1 MDPLMSACDSNTNSL
16 ISVDQALDNILSAIQ
31 AVTHHENVALKQSL
45 GRVLAVP
52 IKSPIDIPSFDNSAM
67 DGYALPYQQATT
79 EVLTLIN
86 IGTAWAGKPF
96 AGTVKQGECVRIMTG
111 AVIPDGCDTVVMQEQ
126 VTVADKTI
134 SFPNQMSRGQNIRWQ
149 AEEIKSGD
157 TVLNPGKL
165 LMAVDTGLL
174 ASVGV
179 TEVMVYRKP
188 RVAFFSTGD
197 ELKPVGSP
205 LVKGQIYDSNRYLI
219 NSMLTRLGVDLLD
232 MGVIT
237 DDPELIQA
245 AFEQASEVAD
255 MVITSGGVSVGDADH
270 VQDILQT
277 KGQVNFWRVA
287 MKPGKPMAVGK
298 FNNAHFFGLP
308 GNPVSALV
316 TFYQFTQPALKKL
329 MGCEQYFSPIIK
341 ARSLDTLKKFPGR
354 QEYQRGIL
362 STDENG
368 ESVVSTTGLQ
378 GSHILTSMSLAN
390 CFIILA
396 RENDGVNNGDL
407 VDVQPFY
414 GII

>member
-1 MDPLMSACDSNTNSL
+1 MSACDSNTHSL
-16 ISVDQALDNILSAIQ
+16 ISVDQALDNILGAIQ
-31 AVTHHENVALKQSL
+31 PVSQHENVALKQSL
-45 GRVLAVP
+45 GRVLALPV
-52 IKSPIDIPSFDNSAM
+52 KSPIDIPSFDNSAM
-67 DGYALPYQQATT
+67 DGYALTYPQA
-79 EVLTLIN
+79 EADSLTLKN

-96 AGTVKQGECVRIMTG
+96 EGTIKQGECVRIMTG
-111 AVIPDGCDTVVMQEQ
+111 AVLPDGCNTVVMQEQ
-126 VTVADKTI
+126 VTVTDKTV
-134 SFPNQMSRGQNIRWQ
+134 SFPNQITCGQNIRWQ

-157 TVLNPGKL
+157 TVLKPGKL

-205 LVKGQIYDSNRYLI
+205 LNNGQIYDSNRYLI
-219 NSMLTRLGVDLLD
+219 NSMLTRMGVDLLD

-237 DDPELIQA
+237 DDPVLIQA

-298 FNNAHFFGLP
+298 FNKAHFFGLP

-341 ARSLDTLKKFPGR
+341 VRSLDTLKKFPGR

-362 STDENG
+362 STDDHG

-378 GSHILTSMSLAN
+378 GSHLLTSMSLAN

-396 RENDGVNNGDL
+396 RESAGVSNGEF

>member
-1 MDPLMSACDSNTNSL
+1 MSACDSNTNSL